1 MNIQTFETMKTS
13 FIKLYL
19 LIALVV
25 TVLFS
30 CVSPRLVDDL
40 KMRNERCEVDNATLK
55 AENEKLTIKST
66 EMSSEI
72 EDMRRSIRGLEKDTL
87 ILGTTLQK
95 MTSNYNQINELYEL
109 LLQKNRELLSGNVTQ
124 TTKLMSKLQMTEED
138 LQKREDEL
146 KALERVLNSKERNL
160 ENLKVELQKREIR
173 VNELENIIN
182 EKDAVVNELKNKVAK
197 ALYSYR
203 NKGITVEE
211 KNGKVYVS
219 LEAQL
224 LFATGSTTVDP
235 KGKTALVKLAKILA
249 DQKDIDIL
257 VEGHTDTDKYKGG
270 GAIKD
275 NWQLSVLRA
284 TSVVRILTENS
295 KIDPKNITSAGR
307 GEYMP
312 LDPANTEAAKKKNR
326 RIEIIL
332 IPNLDELFR
341 ILGAN

>member
-1 MNIQTFETMKTS
+1 
-13 FIKLYL
+13 
-19 LIALVV
+19 
-25 TVLFS
+25 
-30 CVSPRLVDDL
+30 
-40 KMRNERCEVDNATLK
+40 MRNERCAVDNATLK
-55 AENEKLTIKST
+55 AENEKLTT
-66 EMSSEI
+66 ENTEI
-72 EDMRRSIRGLEKDTL
+72 ASKIEYMRKSIRGLERDTM
-87 ILGTTLQK
+87 IMGTSLQK
-95 MTSNYNQINELYEL
+95 MTSNYDQINELYEL
-109 LLQKNRELLSGNVTQ
+109 LLQKNRELLSGNVMQ

-146 KALERVLNSKERNL
+146 KALERALNSKERNL
-160 ENLKVELQKREIR
+160 ENLKVELQRRESR

-182 EKDAVVNELKNKVAK
+182 EKDAAVNELKNKVSN

-235 KGKTALVKLAKILA
+235 KGKTALVKLAKVLA
-249 DQKDIDIL
+249 DQEDIDVL

-295 KIDPKNITSAGR
+295 KIDPRRITSAGR
-307 GEYMP
+307 GEYVP
-312 LDPANTEAAKKKNR
+312 IDPANTETAKKKNR
-326 RIEIIL
+326 RIEIIF

-341 ILGAN
+341 ILEIN